1 MAALEP
7 SLLDR
12 KQSREGIRQAGLFI
26 VLGLLS
32 IAFLLPFLWMVSTS
46 LKPIEETM
54 KMPPTFIPVPPRWAN
69 YAEAVSAI
77 PFFRYA
83 WNTVVV
89 CVLGAAGTIIS
100 SGLVAYGFAYL
111 RWPGR
116 DLFFWLTVS
125 TMMVPFPVLMVP
137 LYGVF
142 RSLGWIGTLFPLWA
156 PAWFGSA
163 WNIFLMRQFFLG
175 IPKDLLDAARIDGC
189 SEWQIFWR
197 IVLPLARPVLIV
209 VGLFHVIYA
218 WNDFLGPLLYLT
230 KQETY
235 TLSLGLQ
242 FFQSQHGGTQWHLLM
257 AASTLVVLPVLILF
271 LFGQRALIRGITMT
285 GFKM

>member
-32 IAFLLPFLWMVSTS
+32 TAFLLPFLWMVSTS

-156 PAWFGSA
+156 
-163 WNIFLMRQFFLG
+163 
-175 IPKDLLDAARIDGC
+175 
-189 SEWQIFWR
+189 
-197 IVLPLARPVLIV
+197 
-209 VGLFHVIYA
+209 
-218 WNDFLGPLLYLT
+218 
-230 KQETY
+230 
-235 TLSLGLQ
+235 
-242 FFQSQHGGTQWHLLM
+242 
-257 AASTLVVLPVLILF
+257 
-271 LFGQRALIRGITMT
+271 
-285 GFKM
+285 